1 MKRHSI
7 KETPAYGRIS
17 KPDCPDWALRRLR
30 LERLARLL
38 DAEKEP
44 VRLFSTM
51 ECYPK
56 KKRLA
61 LRQDGSPLAI
71 AFKDSIFRIEGLA
84 GDSVADGVSF
94 FKLSLAEAHT
104 LLCDCHYGGVLH
116 IGQPLGEQVAQ
127 RARSLAAKHTFAE
140 LRDRFSS
147 WLAAR

>member
-1 MKRHSI
+1 MKRRSI
-7 KETPAYGRIS
+7 KDTPASAPVSR
-17 KPDCPDWALRRLR
+17 PDCPDWALRRLR
-30 LERLARLL
+30 LERLARLVE
-38 DAEKEP
+38 AEKEP

-51 ECYPK
+51 ECYPR

-61 LRQDGSPLAI
+61 LRQNGSPLAI

-116 IGQPLGEQVAQ
+116 IGQSIGEQVAQ
-127 RARSLAAKHTFAE
+127 RARSLAARHTFAE
-140 LRDRFSS
+140 LRDRLTS
-147 WLAAR
+147 WLGRR